1 MINLQNIETDIPRQQ
16 AIWAYNN
23 VSFSPEKRAEGII
36 ADYVKVLTALA
47 DHITE
52 NAKDERQK
60 AIAQE
65 VFDRLREKYKA
76 KTLNWLSAKSRCI
89 SSMIT
94 GPANFPVRRAEKAN
108 NSEHNRMG
116 ELIGLEKA
124 MFRYAE
130 KSLSYVMP
138 KESVLGVAETQLKK
152 MKEYQVFAKQVN
164 ALLRK
169 QDQEALK
176 ALYAAFYPE
185 EVQAI
190 TEYNKRCIIPN
201 CWGGFGY
208 EGFHLTSVNNKIKA
222 LEERLSTFEKAAT
235 TEQKLNGLEIVR
247 NLQEDRLQLLFDGK
261 PEEAERSFLKSNG
274 FKWSPRFKAWQ
285 RQLTANAEVVLTHRV
300 LTNPMFEK
308 YKELTQ

>member
-1 MINLQNIETDIPRQQ
+1 MLNLQNIENDIPRQQ
-16 AIWAYNN
+16 AIWAYDG
-23 VSFSPEKRAEGII
+23 VSFSSDKRGASVCAG
-36 ADYVKVLTALA
+36 YVEVLTALA
-47 DHITE
+47 DHIVE
-52 NAKDERQK
+52 HAKDARQK

-94 GPANFPVRRAEKAN
+94 GPANFP
-108 NSEHNRMG
+108 
-116 ELIGLEKA
+116 A

-138 KESVLGVAETQLKK
+138 KESVLDVAKTQLKN
-152 MKEYQVFAKQVN
+152 MKKYQVFAKQVN

-169 QDQEALK
+169 QDHEALK
-176 ALYAAFYPE
+176 ALYVAFYPE
-185 EVQAI
+185 EFQAI
-190 TEYNKRCIIPN
+190 AEYNKRCIVPN

-208 EGFHLTSVNNKIKA
+208 EGFHLTSVNNKINA
-222 LEERLSTFEKAAT
+222 LEEKLSTFEKAAT
-235 TEQKLNGLEIVR
+235 KEQKLNGLEIVR

-274 FKWSPRFKAWQ
+274 FKWSPRFRAWQ
-285 RQLTANAEVVLTHRV
+285 RQLTSNAEAVLTHRV
-300 LTNPMFEK
+300 LTNPMFAK
-308 YKELTQ
+308 YVGA